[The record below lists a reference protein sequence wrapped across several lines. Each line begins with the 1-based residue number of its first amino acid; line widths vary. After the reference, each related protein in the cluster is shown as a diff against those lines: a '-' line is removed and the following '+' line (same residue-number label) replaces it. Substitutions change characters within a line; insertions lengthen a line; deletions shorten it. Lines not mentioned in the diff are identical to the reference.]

1 MERTNPSDIFP
12 HIPPF
17 SELLLHLPRKK
28 AIQKAI
34 IPSTMITEY
43 LKILTNLNLKMGLN
57 ESLSACLAET
67 VATLSLLLVSIGVF
81 FLLKFILKK
90 TAYKAIQRSTNQY
103 DDLLIKNKVIGRI
116 CLIIPA
122 LIVSAWLPE
131 VLPNFPETAAFL
143 RKIVVIFEMVIF
155 TLILISIVTTLEDIY
170 NTHEMSKLKPIT
182 GLVQVTKIVL
192 FVVAGL
198 VIIAFV
204 LGTKLSNILISLG
217 TMSAVL
223 MLVFQDTIKGF
234 VGSIQLSV
242 NDMLRIGDWI
252 VMGQADGNVLEINLT
267 TVKVQNWDN
276 TITTIPTYTLV
287 SAPFTNW
294 RGMSESGG
302 RRIARS
308 INIDVNTIRYCTP
321 EMLERFKRYTLVK
334 DYITQRE
341 EDIIEYNKANRI
353 DTSEIMNGRQQTN
366 LGIYRAYIKAYIN
379 NNPKLNHNLTMMV
392 RQLQPNEFGV
402 PLQIYA
408 FSSDKQW
415 VNYEEIQ
422 SDIFDHIISAATMF
436 DLKIYQ
442 KR

>member
-1 MERTNPSDIFP
+1 
-12 HIPPF
+12 
-17 SELLLHLPRKK
+17 
-28 AIQKAI
+28 
-34 IPSTMITEY
+34 MIEKY
-43 LKILTNLNLKMGLN
+43 LEILKRLNLRIGLN
-57 ESLSACLAET
+57 EGLAIGIAET
-67 VATLSLLLVSIGVF
+67 VATLSLLLVSIGLF
-81 FLLKFILKK
+81 FLIKFILKK
-90 TAYKAIQRSTNQY
+90 TVYKIISRSTNQY

-116 CLIIPA
+116 CLLIPA
-122 LIVSAWLPE
+122 LITVAWLPD
-131 VLPNFPETAAFL
+131 VLPDFPETCAFL
-143 RKIVVIFEMVIF
+143 IKMVKILEIIIFIM
-155 TLILISIVTTLEDIY
+155 ILISIVTTLEDIY
-170 NTHEMSKLKPIT
+170 NTHEMSKLKPVT
-182 GLVQVTKIVL
+182 GLVQVIKIVL
-192 FVVAGL
+192 YTVGGL
-198 VIIAFV
+198 AIIAF
-204 LGTKLSNILISLG
+204 LLDTKLSTILIGLG

-234 VGSIQLSV
+234 VGSIQLSA

-252 VMGQADGNVLEINLT
+252 SMGSADGNVLEINLT

-321 EMLERFKRYTLVK
+321 EMLEKYKHYGLVK
-334 DYITQRE
+334 DYITQKE
-341 EDIIEYNKANRI
+341 KDILEYNKANRI

-366 LGIYRAYIKAYIN
+366 LGIFRAYIKAYLN
-379 NNPKLNHNLTMMV
+379 NNPKLNHNLTLMV
-392 RQLQPNEFGV
+392 RQLQPTEFGV

-408 FSSDKQW
+408 FSSDKKW